1 MSRATWARLRLAGGV
16 GILLVLVWRLGTG
29 PFLHGV
35 RTVDTTALVL
45 GALIAVPTTVCCAW
59 RWRLVARA
67 LDVGVTLP
75 AATGAYYRSQFL
87 NTVLPGGVLGDVHR
101 GLRHGREV
109 ADTAGSLRS
118 VGWERGIGQVV
129 QLAVAAVVLLLL
141 PSPARAHVPEV
152 LVALVLVGLV
162 VAVLARRHAG
172 VLGAD
177 LRVLLARRTW
187 PALLVV
193 SALALVGHVLT
204 FLVAAR
210 AAGAHASTV
219 QLVPL
224 AMVVLLAMGIPANVA
239 GWGPREGVA
248 AWAFAAAGL
257 GAQLGLTIAVVYGV
271 MVLVA
276 GLPGLVV
283 LVVGG
288 AHARRTEPAVAVPL
302 PEVGPW
308 LNAPTPCSAARSR
321 STATS
326 TPGPTNG
333 CTSPTRTTS
342 RASTRS
348 VPTATPSWSARG
360 PCATTTRAC
369 WCARPSSAADRLGR
383 DLPATPT
390 KVTVTKGADLDPD
403 AAFFTTGDAD
413 KLVYCASG
421 SIGRARRRLGEVAT
435 VVDGGRRVDVR
446 WLSEDLRRR
455 GVRRLMVE
463 GGASVHTQFLTAD
476 LADEL
481 QLVVAPF
488 FVGNPRANRFV
499 GTGRFPFHPGRRA
512 TLAEV
517 RPIGDVVLLRYALSA
532 RFSAGRRSW
541 RMPPPATIRPR

>member
-1 MSRATWARLRLAGGV
+1 MSRPTWARLRLAV
-16 GILLVLVWRLGTG
+16 GAAILLVLVWRLGTG

-45 GALIAVPTTVCCAW
+45 GALIAVPTTLCCAW

-67 LDVGVTLP
+67 LDVGVSLP

-118 VGWERGIGQVV
+118 VAWERGVGQVV

-152 LVALVLVGLV
+152 LVALVVVGLV
-162 VAVLARRHAG
+162 VAILARRHAG

-210 AAGAHASTV
+210 AAGAHASTA

-283 LVVGG
+283 LVVEGG
-288 AHARRTEPAVAVPL
+288 RARRTASAVAVPV
-302 PEVGPW
+302 PVPVREV
-308 LNAPTPCSAARSR
+308 L
-321 STATS
+321 
-326 TPGPTNG
+326 
-333 CTSPTRTTS
+333 
-342 RASTRS
+342 
-348 VPTATPSWSARG
+348 RG
-360 PCATTTRAC
+360 
-369 WCARPSSAADRLGR
+369 
-383 DLPATPT
+383 
-390 KVTVTKGADLDPD
+390 
-403 AAFFTTGDAD
+403 
-413 KLVYCASG
+413 
-421 SIGRARRRLGEVAT
+421 
-435 VVDGGRRVDVR
+435 
-446 WLSEDLRRR
+446 
-455 GVRRLMVE
+455 
-463 GGASVHTQFLTAD
+463 
-476 LADEL
+476 
-481 QLVVAPF
+481 
-488 FVGNPRANRFV
+488 
-499 GTGRFPFHPGRRA
+499 
-512 TLAEV
+512 
-517 RPIGDVVLLRYALSA
+517 
-532 RFSAGRRSW
+532 
-541 RMPPPATIRPR
+541 